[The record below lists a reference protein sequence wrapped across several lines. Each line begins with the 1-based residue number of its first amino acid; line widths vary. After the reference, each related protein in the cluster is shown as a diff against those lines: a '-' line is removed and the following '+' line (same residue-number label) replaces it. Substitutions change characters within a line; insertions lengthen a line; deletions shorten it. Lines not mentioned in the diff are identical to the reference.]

1 MGLYIPHSGV
11 AYYSLSRGCILS
23 HFFVR
28 FVYCLL
34 WSCILLHFVWSLYI
48 ASFEVVY
55 CSSFEVVYCS
65 NPYRDCLLPHGGCIT
80 APPPLPD
87 RQVFTLPLLL
97 NFILGLRVVYRFTS
111 YRGCALPHPYSYS
124 EIDRKIDR

>member
-1 MGLYIPHSGV
+1 MGLYIPHFGV

-34 WSCILLHFVWSLYI
+34 WSCIFLYFVWRLYV

-55 CSSFEVVYCS
+55 CSIL
-65 NPYRDCLLPHGGCIT
+65 YRDCLLPHGGCIT
-80 APPPLPD
+80 APPTPLWIV
-87 RQVFTLPLLL
+87 QFSHCLFY
-97 NFILGLRVVYRFTS
+97 FILGLRVVYRFTS
-111 YRGCALPHPYSYS
+111 YRGCALPHPYSSS

>member
-1 MGLYIPHSGV
+1 MGLYIPHYGV

-23 HFFVR
+23 QFFVR

-48 ASFEVVY
+48 ASFEDVY

-65 NPYRDCLLPHGGCIT
+65 ILYRDCLLPHGGCIT
-80 APPPLPD
+80 APLPPPPPN
-87 RQVFTLPLLL
+87 RPVFTLPLLL
-97 NFILGLRVVYRFTS
+97 NFILGLRVYIDSLRIEAVHCLT
-111 YRGCALPHPYSYS
+111 LNHPLR
-124 EIDRKIDR
+124 EIER

>member
-48 ASFEVVY
+48 ASFEDVY

-65 NPYRDCLLPHGGCIT
+65 IPYRDCLLPHGGCIT
-80 APPPLPD
+80 APPTPLWI
-87 RQVFTLPLLL
+87 VHFSHCLFY
-97 NFILGLRVVYRFTS
+97 FILGLRVYIDSLRVEAVH
-111 YRGCALPHPYSYS
+111 CLALNYPL
-124 EIDRKIDR
+124 R